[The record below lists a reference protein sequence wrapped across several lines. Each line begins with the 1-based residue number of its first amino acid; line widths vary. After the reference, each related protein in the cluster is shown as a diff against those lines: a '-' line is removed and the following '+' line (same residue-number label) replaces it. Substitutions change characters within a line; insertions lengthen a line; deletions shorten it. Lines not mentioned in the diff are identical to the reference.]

1 MDDTVGGLTGIDW
14 GIIALYAGG
23 TLALGY
29 HYGRART
36 TLQQYFTGS
45 GRMNPTLI
53 GVSMFATSLST
64 ASYLAVPGEAIGS
77 GPIGILNFLAYPV
90 VFVIVGYV
98 FLPLFMR
105 RRVTSAYEFLEFR
118 LGLGIRL
125 LGATLFLSLRLIW
138 MALIVYLS
146 ANAMI
151 VILDVDKSWIPL
163 VAACTGLV
171 AVVYT
176 SLGGFQAVVITDT
189 VQSLLMLGGAG
200 FVIAMVTYNQGG
212 LGWFPTVWQT
222 HWDTQPLV
230 SFDPAVRVSLM
241 GSFIYV
247 VVQLVSTA
255 CSDQTFIQR
264 FMATADL
271 KAARRSF
278 LVNQIVATILVTA
291 LWVVGFGLLDFFQS
305 EPNLLPP
312 GIDTNQNADGVFPFF
327 IAFMLP
333 PGISGL
339 VVAAMFAAAMSSID
353 SGVNSI
359 TAVIS
364 RDFLDRFGK
373 LPADE
378 SGRTRLAKALTL
390 GIGTLVVLGS
400 CLLDQVPGNFWA
412 VSQKTTALLYTPL
425 FALFFFALLVPFAT
439 SLGVVCGTIS
449 GITTA
454 VLVAYSGPIFGKTAE
469 GADPVSFMW
478 IGPTALAV
486 NLVVGSLVSYL
497 HHRYRTPLNKTT
509 D

>member
-1 MDDTVGGLTGIDW
+1 MFGGLTSIDW
-14 GIIALYAGG
+14 GIIVLYVGG

-29 HYGRART
+29 YYGRART

-105 RRVTSAYEFLEFR
+105 RRVTSAYEFLEVR

-125 LGATLFLSLRLIW
+125 LGAALFLGLRLIW
-138 MALIVYLS
+138 MALIVFLS
-146 ANAMI
+146 AKATTVM
-151 VILDVDKSWIPL
+151 LDVDESWIPL
-163 VAACTGLV
+163 VALCTGLV
-171 AVVYT
+171 AVIYT
-176 SLGGFQAVVITDT
+176 SLGGFQAVVITDA
-189 VQSLLMLGGAG
+189 VQSVLMLGGAC

-212 LGWFPTVWQT
+212 LEWFPTSWQP

-230 SFDPAVRVSLM
+230 SFDPSVRISLM
-241 GSFIYV
+241 GSLIYV

-278 LVNQIVATILVTA
+278 LVNQMVAATLVTS
-291 LWVVGFGLLDFFQS
+291 LWIVGFGLLDFFQS
-305 EPNLLPP
+305 EPHLLPP
-312 GIDTNQNADGVFPFF
+312 GIDTDQNADGVFPYF
-327 IAFMLP
+327 IAFLLP

-359 TAVIS
+359 TAVVS
-364 RDFLDRFGK
+364 RDFLDRFGR

-378 SGRTRLAKALTL
+378 RGRTRLAKALTL
-390 GIGTLVVLGS
+390 GIGTLVALGS
-400 CLLDQVPGNFWA
+400 SFLNQVQGNFWA
-412 VSQKTTALLYTPL
+412 VSQKTSALLYTPL

-439 SLGVVCGTIS
+439 PLGVVCGTIS

-454 VLVAYSGPIFGKTAE
+454 VLVAYSGPIFGRTAS

-478 IGPTALAV
+478 IGPAALTV
-486 NLVVGSLVSYL
+486 NLILGTVVSYL
-497 HHRYRTPLNKTT
+497 HHRYRKPLTRT